1 MYILFKIIFRLFGY
15 NYEEGNY
22 YMLSEDIEVKDAYA
36 YKSDKA
42 NEFQTFYL
50 KGYPRPFYDRYYFLK
65 LILKYKKQ

>member
-1 MYILFKIIFRLFGY
+1 
-15 NYEEGNY
+15 
-22 YMLSEDIEVKDAYA
+22 MLSEDIEVKDAYA